1 MPRGA
6 RLDAEGALHHVMVR
20 GLERRKIFLT
30 QVDREDLVERLA
42 EMVPWSGARVYAWSL
57 LPNHFHLLIRT
68 GPVPLAR
75 LMRRVLTGYAISF
88 NHRHHRAGHLFQ
100 NRYKSILVEEEPYL
114 LELVR
119 YIHLNPLRAK
129 VVGNVEQLGSYPWSG
144 HAALM
149 GKVCYSWQ
157 DCGYILGQFGRK
169 GSGARGIYVR
179 FVNEGAGQGRR
190 EDLAGGGLVRSLGGW
205 EKVESLTR
213 GREKWS
219 SDERVLGRSEFVEE
233 MLRDID
239 IEKGK
244 RRFIETPPPGAF
256 DHVVEVVRKKL
267 GLSRAEVLGGS
278 RRRRIVRA
286 RNIIS
291 YVAVHE
297 HGLSLREVSEA
308 LKVSK
313 QSVLRGVKAGE
324 GNLRKQVGDFKD
336 LSRT

>member
-20 GLERRKIFLT
+20 GLERRKIFLA

-42 EMVPWSGARVYAWSL
+42 AVIPWSGAGVYAWSL
-57 LPNHFHLLIRT
+57 LPNHFHLFIRT
-68 GPVPLAR
+68 GQVPLAR
-75 LMRRVLTGYAISF
+75 IMRKLLTGYAISF

-129 VVGNVEQLGSYPWSG
+129 VVENVEELGAYPWSG
-144 HAALM
+144 HAALL
-149 GKVCYSWQ
+149 GKARYSWQ

-169 GSGARGIYVR
+169 GNRARGIYER

-205 EKVESLTR
+205 EKVKSLGR

-219 SDERVLGRSEFVEE
+219 SDERVLGSSEFVEE
-233 MLRDID
+233 ILKD
-239 IEKGK
+239 IENGKGK

-256 DHVVEVVRKKL
+256 DHVVEVVGKKL
-267 GLSRAEVLGGS
+267 GLSRGEVLGGS
-278 RRRRIVRA
+278 RRRRVVRA

-291 YVAVHE
+291 YIAVHE
-297 HGLSLREVSEA
+297 YGLSLKEVSEA
-308 LKVSK
+308 LRVSK
-313 QSVLRGVKAGE
+313 QSVLRGLEAGE
-324 GNLRKQVGDFKD
+324 GSLRKQIEKFEEF
-336 LSRT
+336 SS